1 MGCAWFFEERRG
13 RPFIKVIKSA
23 FLYIKDYLI
32 ETNAVFHLKESEKMS
47 DKKMLNEA
55 SIRKM
60 MKLANIPSLT
70 DKFIKENYFEY
81 NEEMAYQRDD
91 EEPMDEPPMDDAPME
106 EPEMEMDAEVDIEE
120 PAGDDLPAAEE
131 LVQDLMGVLEK
142 HFDDVEF
149 NVDVEGEEEMPMDE
163 PAMDMGDEEEELEL
177 DEPMGDEPP
186 AMDDEEEP
194 MMETELEEEAL
205 EEADLEEEESFG
217 AGLADAAA
225 KDAQTKADIEM
236 MPEEETLEEEDLEEM
251 EGDDAHNAL
260 IDAIAAKV
268 AERLLAEAKKTNE

>member
-1 MGCAWFFEERRG
+1 
-13 RPFIKVIKSA
+13 
-23 FLYIKDYLI
+23 
-32 ETNAVFHLKESEKMS
+32 MS

-55 SIRKM
+55 AVRKM

-70 DKFIKENYFEY
+70 DKFIKENYFDYPVE
-81 NEEMAYQRDD
+81 EEMHYQRDE
-91 EEPMDEPPMDDAPME
+91 EEPMDEPEMGMDAELDMK
-106 EPEMEMDAEVDIEE
+106 EPEMDLDLDAEA

-163 PAMDMGDEEEELEL
+163 PAVDMGDEEEELEL
-177 DEPMGDEPP
+177 DAPMGDEPP

-194 MMETELEEEAL
+194 MMET
-205 EEADLEEEESFG
+205 DLEEE
-217 AGLADAAA
+217 
-225 KDAQTKADIEM
+225 TI
-236 MPEEETLEEEDLEEM
+236 EETDLEEGDTEDLAAYNPDGATAEVFADKATGYGGLEEEEESLEEEELEEM
-251 EGDDAHNAL
+251 EDDHAHSKL

-268 AERLLAEAKKTNE
+268 AERLLAEAKKTNK